1 MSSHSKI
8 LIASALLFAASV
20 GFFAS
25 AFVFNHSPGK
35 MFCSKNTPAEIQ
47 KPFKHSMKKSDFP
60 KKEMK
65 ERHEKMEKYIGLTEE
80 QKQALKEQ
88 KKKKMNARME
98 SKKERQQVEHRL
110 REVLSADSLD
120 EAALKSV
127 KDSLMALN
135 AKELDAKIAD
145 VRFWINTLTPE
156 QSAKMRQFHE
166 KKGKHKSGGKKH

>member
-1 MSSHSKI
+1 MSSQSKI

-25 AFVFNHSPGK
+25 AVLFNHTPGK
-35 MFCSKNTPAEIQ
+35 MFCPKHAPAEMQ
-47 KPFKHSMKKSDFP
+47 KPFQHSMENPHFP
-60 KKEMK
+60 KKDMK
-65 ERHEKMEKYIGLTEE
+65 EQHEKMEKYLGLTEE

-88 KKKKMNARME
+88 KEKKMAARLE
-98 SKKERQQVEHRL
+98 SKRVRRDVEHHL

-120 EAALKSV
+120 EATLKNV

-135 AKELDAKIAD
+135 EKELDAKIAD

-156 QSAKMRQFHE
+156 QNAKMREFRE
-166 KKGKHKSGGKKH
+166 KKGKHGFGGKKH